1 MKKETKQFLSDRYV
15 EKWIKNN
22 PQKIEKI
29 RKKIFDY
36 MIFGKPIL
44 LKKIWKRKNK

>member
-22 PQKIEKI
+22 PKKMKKIEKMVI
-29 RKKIFDY
+29 DCV
-36 MIFGKPIL
+36 IFGKPIKI
-44 LKKIWKRKNK
+44 KKSGHNK